1 MGKKILIVDDEK
13 DIVTVLKMSLE
24 KEGFET
30 DQAFDGIEALDKVAK
45 EKPDLIILDIMM
57 PKLDGHSVNIKL
69 KNDPKTASIP
79 VVVITGR
86 GRMKEL
92 LEIREELRVAE
103 YLEKPFTVAHLV
115 SRIKEILEVK

>member
-1 MGKKILIVDDEK
+1 MAKKILIVDDER

-24 KEGFET
+24 KEGFVT
-30 DQAFDGIEALDKVAK
+30 DEAFDGIEALQKVATQ
-45 EKPDLIILDIMM
+45 KPDLIVLDIMM

-69 KNDPKTASIP
+69 KDNPKTATIP

-92 LEIREELRVAE
+92 LEIREELRVSE
-103 YLEKPFTVAHLV
+103 YLEKPFTVAYLV
-115 SRIKEILEVK
+115 RRIKEILEV